1 MVRGRR
7 DLARP
12 VWLWEDDMVEAV
24 SGGSGYPLFDVMWT
38 MIVFFAWVI
47 WFWLLIT
54 IFSDLFRR
62 DDVGG
67 WGKAGW
73 VVLLIVLP
81 FIGVLIYLIS
91 QSKHM
96 AERRTQEVRAAQEQ
110 FDAHV
115 RSVSANGHS
124 SSADQIAKGKQLL
137 DSGAITQAE
146 YDALKQ
152 KALA

>member
-1 MVRGRR
+1 
-7 DLARP
+7 
-12 VWLWEDDMVEAV
+12 MVEAV
-24 SGGSGYPLFDVMWT
+24 GASSGYPLLDIMWT
-38 MIVFFAWVI
+38 MFVFFCWVI
-47 WFWLLIT
+47 WFWLLIS

-73 VVLLIVLP
+73 VVLLVVLP
-81 FIGVLIYLIS
+81 FLGVLVYLIANT
-91 QSKHM
+91 KGM
-96 AERRTQEVRAAQEQ
+96 AERRNREAKAYQDQ

-137 DSGAITQAE
+137 DSGAINQAE
-146 YDALKQ
+146 YDTLKQ

>member
-1 MVRGRR
+1 
-7 DLARP
+7 
-12 VWLWEDDMVEAV
+12 MVEAV
-24 SGGSGYPLFDVMWT
+24 GSSSGYPLLDIMWT
-38 MIVFFAWVI
+38 MVVFFAWVI

-62 DDVGG
+62 DDMGG
-67 WGKAGW
+67 WAKAGW

-81 FIGVLIYLIS
+81 FLGVLIYLIANT
-91 QSKHM
+91 KGM
-96 AERRTQEVRAAQEQ
+96 AERRNREVKAYQDQ

-115 RSVSANGHS
+115 RSVAADGHSANGH

-137 DSGAITQAE
+137 DSGAISQEEFAT
-146 YDALKQ
+146 LKQ